1 MPVNRQRKRFARLT
15 LCLEYSMD
23 LLRRIPG
30 IPVIKNVLESHRLIL
45 ALESIHVIIDSDIAD
60 IIVREYDL
68 NVLTGFQ
75 VVSAES
81 AQIFGNDRSHF
92 VCFNICHHRLEAVS
106 LKRCSRNSVI
116 NVVNGIAETVILRIF
131 FEDSFLIGDAV
142 ALTL

>member
-1 MPVNRQRKRFARLT
+1 MN
-15 LCLEYSMD
+15 

-30 IPVIKNVLESHRLIL
+30 IPVIKNVLESHQLIL

-81 AQIFGNDRSHF
+81 A
-92 VCFNICHHRLEAVS
+92 
-106 LKRCSRNSVI
+106 
-116 NVVNGIAETVILRIF
+116 
-131 FEDSFLIGDAV
+131 
-142 ALTL
+142 